1 MLMLPEDDV
10 LAAVPYL
17 RRKALS
23 GKKILVTGG
32 SRGIGKATVL
42 ALARSGASVAFTYS
56 SNEAAAEAVVAEA
69 TSTAGHVIALRA
81 DVEDFQQ
88 ARQVVEKAREALGDL
103 DGLVL
108 NAGITRDGVFAMMP
122 EENWDKVI
130 ATNLKGVFNYA
141 RAAIYGM
148 IRQRSGRVVCVS
160 SVSGGQLGVAGQT
173 NYGATKAAQ
182 IGFVKAL
189 SKEVSAYGITVN
201 AVAPGFIETD
211 IWQSIPEAKRNGLLK
226 TIPLGRLG
234 QPDEVAAAICFLL
247 SEQASYITGTVL
259 TIDGGLS
266 A

>member
-1 MLMLPEDDV
+1 M
-10 LAAVPYL
+10 
-17 RRKALS
+17 S
-23 GKKILVTGG
+23 GKTVLVTGG

-42 ALARSGASVAFTYS
+42 ALARSGNSVAFTYS
-56 SNEAAAEAVVAEA
+56 SNELAAEAVVAEA
-69 TSTAGHVIALRA
+69 ASTAGHVIALRA

-88 ARQVVEKAREALGDL
+88 AKQVVEEAQKALGDL

-130 ATNLKGVFNYA
+130 ATNLKGVFNYT

-148 IRQRSGRVVCVS
+148 IRQRHGRVVCVS
-160 SVSGGQLGVAGQT
+160 SISGGRLGASGQT

-182 IGFVKAL
+182 IGFVKSL
-189 SKEVSAYGITVN
+189 SKEVAAYGITVN

-211 IWQSIPEAKRNGLLK
+211 LWQSVPEAKRESLLK
-226 TIPLGRLG
+226 TIPQGRLG
-234 QPDEVAAAICFLL
+234 QPDEVATAICFLL

-259 TIDGGLS
+259 TIDGGVS